1 MKLGIQV
8 GLGPGHIVS
17 DGNPAPLPQ
26 KGHSPQ
32 FSAHVRCDQMAVWIK
47 MPLGKEVGLGSGDF
61 VLDGDPAPPPK
72 KGHSPQ
78 LSAHVYCNQTAGR
91 IKMPLGTEVGL
102 GAGHHIVLDGNPAPP
117 RKRGTAAPPSFRRMS
132 IVVTV
137 ANLLLSSYWMSAI
150 SETWGML
157 RNSSCNR
164 QQIADLKHVKKQ
176 KENVVVNNFNLWQK
190 RLQSITL

>member
-61 VLDGDPAPPPK
+61 VLDGDPAPSPK

-102 GAGHHIVLDGNPAPP
+102 GPGHMVLDGNPAPP
-117 RKRGTAAPPSFRRMS
+117 RKMGTTPPPFFGACILWSLS
-132 IVVTV
+132 PTYCWALVEVVTV
-137 ANLLLSSYWMSAI
+137 WVQF
-150 SETWGML
+150 L
-157 RNSSCNR
+157 RHEEC
-164 QQIADLKHVKKQ
+164 
-176 KENVVVNNFNLWQK
+176 
-190 RLQSITL
+190 